1 MAIASD
7 PAPVIEYEHI
17 TKRFWSQGTE
27 VTALED
33 VSLTIGENEFTSVVG
48 PSGCGKT
55 TLLRLCAGLESVTE
69 GQTLFR
75 GVPVDGINTKVGYIT
90 QDSNLY
96 PWMTLRQNVEF
107 PLEIQGVPAGE
118 RRDKADE
125 FIAMVGLT
133 GFENH
138 WPYQLSGGMQK
149 RGSIIRTMVYDPS
162 VILMDEPF
170 GPLDAQTRMVL
181 QADLLRIFAQ
191 RSQTILFI
199 THDLTEAIALS
210 DRVVVMSARPGR
222 VKQVFPIPLSRPRD
236 VFQIHEQPRFAETYA
251 EIWECLRSEVLSQQQ
266 MRPTDVPDAP
276 EATA

>member
-1 MAIASD
+1 MAQ
-7 PAPVIEYEHI
+7 PVIEYEHI

-27 VTALED
+27 VTALQD
-33 VSLTIGENEFTSVVG
+33 VSLTIGESEFTSVVG

-55 TLLRLCAGLESVTE
+55 TLLRLCAGLESATE

-75 GVPVDGINTKVGYIT
+75 GVPVDGINTKAGYIT

-118 RRDKADE
+118 RRDKVDE
-125 FIAMVGLT
+125 SINMVGLT

-162 VILMDEPF
+162 VVLMDEPF
-170 GPLDAQTRMVL
+170 GPLDALTRMVL
-181 QADLLRIFAQ
+181 QNDLLRIWGEKH
-191 RSQTILFI
+191 QTILFI

-210 DRVVVMSARPGR
+210 DKVVVMSARPGR
-222 VKQVFPIPLSRPRD
+222 IKAVYDIPISRPRD
-236 VFQIHEQPRFAETYA
+236 VFQIYNQPGFSEIYG
-251 EIWECLRSEVLSQQQ
+251 EIWKTFRSEVIGSVNESAVDQEA
-266 MRPTDVPDAP
+266 AP
-276 EATA
+276 SGVG

>member
-1 MAIASD
+1 LANAIIHYD
-7 PAPVIEYEHI
+7 RV

-27 VTALED
+27 VTALDD
-33 VSLTIGENEFTSVVG
+33 VSLTVRDNEFTSIVG

-55 TLLRLCAGLESVTE
+55 TLMRLCAGLEDVTN
-69 GQTLFR
+69 GQALYR
-75 GVPVDGINTKVGYIT
+75 GKPVQGINTDVGYVT

-107 PLEIQGVPAGE
+107 PLEIRGVPATE
-118 RRDKADE
+118 RRDMTDHWIKL
-125 FIAMVGLT
+125 VGLE

-181 QADLLRIFAQ
+181 QADLLRIWGEQ
-191 RSQTILFI
+191 RQTIVFI
-199 THDLTEAIALS
+199 THDLT
-210 DRVVVMSARPGR
+210 
-222 VKQVFPIPLSRPRD
+222 
-236 VFQIHEQPRFAETYA
+236 
-251 EIWECLRSEVLSQQQ
+251 
-266 MRPTDVPDAP
+266 
-276 EATA
+276 